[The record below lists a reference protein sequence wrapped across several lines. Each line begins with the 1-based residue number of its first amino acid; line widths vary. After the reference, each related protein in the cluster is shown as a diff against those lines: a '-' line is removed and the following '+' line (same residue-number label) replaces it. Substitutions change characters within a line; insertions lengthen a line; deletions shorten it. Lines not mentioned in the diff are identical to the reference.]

1 MAEPTLAARVLN
13 LERWATQASAVMR
26 VQAQFMLRH
35 FGESAFQQIGTF
47 GPPVPDGE
55 GHASNGGIHCSFEG
69 LDVEPED
76 VHVAEN
82 TNV

>member
-1 MAEPTLAARVLN
+1 MAKPTLAARVAN
-13 LERWATQASAVMR
+13 LERWATQASAAMR
-26 VQAQFMLRH
+26 VQGQFMLRH
-35 FGESAFQQIGTF
+35 FGESAFAQTGTL

-55 GHASNGGIHCSFEG
+55 DHASNGGIHCSFEG

-82 TNV
+82 FNG